1 MNAHRNATK
10 KMGVLVAIGLLT
22 LNISPPAWAGRFDV
36 ETKLTASDAAAEDDF
51 SVSVAI
57 SGNTVIVGAE
67 DDDDAGSSSGS
78 AYLFDVTTG
87 NQLFKLTASDG
98 AEDDWFGRSVAIS
111 NDTAI
116 VGAINDDDA
125 GSKSGSAYLFDVTTG
140 NQLFKLTASDASR
153 YDWFGTSVA
162 ISGNTAIVGKT
173 GGDDGGSLSGSAY
186 LFDVTT
192 GNQLLKLTASDAAP
206 EDRFGTS
213 VAIGGNTAIV
223 GAQHND
229 DSGSDSGS
237 AYLFDVTTGNQLF
250 KLTASDAAEGDRF
263 GTSVAISGNTAIV
276 GAWLDNHV
284 ANGAGSA
291 YLFDVTTGIE
301 LFKLTASDAAAD
313 DRFGVAVGIS
323 GNTAVV
329 GAYGDDD
336 AGSSSGSAYLFD
348 VTTGD
353 QILKLTASDAALY

>member
-140 NQLFKLTASDASR
+140 NQLFKLTASDA
-153 YDWFGTSVA
+153 
-162 ISGNTAIVGKT
+162 
-173 GGDDGGSLSGSAY
+173 
-186 LFDVTT
+186 
-192 GNQLLKLTASDAAP
+192 
-206 EDRFGTS
+206 
-213 VAIGGNTAIV
+213 
-223 GAQHND
+223 
-229 DSGSDSGS
+229 
-237 AYLFDVTTGNQLF
+237 
-250 KLTASDAAEGDRF
+250 AEGDRF

-353 QILKLTASDAALY
+353 QILKLTASDAARH